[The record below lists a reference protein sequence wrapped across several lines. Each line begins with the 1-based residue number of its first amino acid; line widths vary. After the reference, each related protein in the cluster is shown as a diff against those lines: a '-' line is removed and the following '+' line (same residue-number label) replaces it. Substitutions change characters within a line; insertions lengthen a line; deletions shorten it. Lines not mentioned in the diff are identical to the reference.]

1 MGETIIKILV
11 TVALAGV
18 VIALLPSTPFTA
30 IISNIDELPH
40 IGEINWL
47 IPVGRIIGITMVW
60 ATTCVSYFA
69 ISWILRQLDIIGA

>member
-18 VIALLPSTPFTA
+18 VIALLPISPFTS
-30 IISNIDELPH
+30 IIESIGEIPY
-40 IGEINWL
+40 IGEINWF
-47 IPVGRIIGITMVW
+47 IPFGRIIAITGVW
-60 ATTCVSYFA
+60 ATTCLSYFA